1 MIPVKNF
8 GLKQKQDG
16 GISVQISFSNTP
28 VYDIQS
34 ALRQLAEFY
43 PTIPKLIPDGIYGSQ
58 TCLAVQA
65 FQRKSG
71 LNPTGQV
78 DYETWQAIFTAYQN
92 RICLCNPPD
101 ALCLFQKHAD
111 GYQVEDTGETVSMIQ
126 IFLNVISQKYKN
138 FSTHTID
145 GIYGEKTKAEIQKF
159 QKICALEP
167 TGITDLKTWNRLLRF
182 YELFVQIK

>member
-1 MIPVKNF
+1 
-8 GLKQKQDG
+8 
-16 GISVQISFSNTP
+16 
-28 VYDIQS
+28 
-34 ALRQLAEFY
+34 
-43 PTIPKLIPDGIYGSQ
+43 
-58 TCLAVQA
+58 
-65 FQRKSG
+65 
-71 LNPTGQV
+71 
-78 DYETWQAIFTAYQN
+78 
-92 RICLCNPPD
+92 
-101 ALCLFQKHAD
+101 
-111 GYQVEDTGETVSMIQ
+111 MIQ